1 MLIWSC
7 EGIILKVCVV
17 FFIKWVYNCNE
28 RKCHKWQKKSME
40 DNMREIKR
48 EIYMTKLINR
58 KENGLIK
65 ILTGIRR
72 CGKSYLLDPLF
83 KNYLLASGIKEDH
96 IIKLELDKDKN
107 KMYHDSKKLDNYIKS
122 LIKDDKMYYILL
134 DEIQLVDGFEY
145 VLNGFLYERNLD
157 VYVTG
162 SNSKFL
168 SSDIIT
174 EFRGRGDEIR
184 VFPLSFAEFCMAFD
198 GDKYEAWNEYVL
210 YGGLPLILSKK
221 TDEEKSQYLKGL
233 FEQTYIKD
241 IIERNNVQRIDIID
255 SMINMLA
262 SSVGSLTNPKK
273 MYDTFVSN
281 GEKELSS
288 NTVNLYLRYIED
300 SFIVNKSDRYDVK
313 GKKYI
318 QSPQKY
324 YFSDVGLR
332 NARLNF
338 RQQEENHIMENIIY
352 NELIIRGYNVDVGV
366 VEIRDSSG
374 GRKQLEVDFVCNLG
388 NKRYYVQS
396 ALNLDTREKTI
407 QEERPLMNINDNF
420 RKIIV
425 VKDNMKHWYTEE
437 GILVIGILEFLLNK
451 DSLDY

>member
-1 MLIWSC
+1 M
-7 EGIILKVCVV
+7 K
-17 FFIKWVYNCNE
+17 
-28 RKCHKWQKKSME
+28 
-40 DNMREIKR
+40 EIKR
-48 EIYMTKLINR
+48 DIYIDKLISR

-65 ILTGIRR
+65 IITGIRR

-83 KNYLLASGIKEDH
+83 KNHLLESGINADH
-96 IIKLELDKDKN
+96 IIKLELDKEENEKYRDAHELN
-107 KMYHDSKKLDNYIKS
+107 EYIKS
-122 LIKDDKMYYILL
+122 QIKDKNMYYILL
-134 DEIQLVDGFEY
+134 DEIQMVDGFES
-145 VLNGFLYERNLD
+145 VLNSFLYERNLD

-174 EFRGRGDEIR
+174 EFRGRGDEIK
-184 VFPLSFAEFCMAFD
+184 VFPLSFSEFAEAFN
-198 GDKYEAWNEYVL
+198 GDKQDAWNEYVL

-221 TDEEKSQYLKGL
+221 SDEEKSKYLKDL

-241 IIERNNVQRIDIID
+241 IIERNSVQRADVID
-255 SMINMLA
+255 SIINMLA

-273 MYDTFVSN
+273 IYDTFVSN
-281 GEKELSS
+281 GEKEISS
-288 NTVNLYLRYIED
+288 NTVNSYIKYIED

-318 QSPQKY
+318 QTPQKY
-324 YFSDVGLR
+324 YFSDIGLR

-352 NELIIRGYNVDVGV
+352 NELLLRGYNVDVGV
-366 VEIRDSSG
+366 VELREG
-374 GRKQLEVDFVCNLG
+374 NQRKQLEVDFVCNLG

-420 RKIIV
+420 KKIIV
-425 VKDNMKHWYTEE
+425 VKDNMKHWITEE
-437 GILVIGILEFLLNK
+437 GILVVGIQEFLLDQN
-451 DSLDY
+451 SLDL

>member
-1 MLIWSC
+1 M
-7 EGIILKVCVV
+7 K
-17 FFIKWVYNCNE
+17 
-28 RKCHKWQKKSME
+28 
-40 DNMREIKR
+40 EIKR
-48 EIYMTKLINR
+48 DVYLNKLISR

-65 ILTGIRR
+65 IITGIRR

-83 KNYLLASGIKEDH
+83 KNSLLESGVKPDH
-96 IIKLELDKDKN
+96 IIKLELDKEENAK
-107 KMYHDSKKLDNYIKS
+107 YRDSHELNEYIKS
-122 LIKDDKMYYILL
+122 QIKDKDMYYILL
-134 DEIQLVDGFEY
+134 DEIQMVEGFES
-145 VLNGFLYERNLD
+145 VLNSFLYERNLD

-174 EFRGRGDEIR
+174 EFRGRGDEIK
-184 VFPLSFAEFCMAFD
+184 VFPLSFTEYVESFK
-198 GDKYEAWNEYVL
+198 GDKQDAWNEYVL

-221 TDEEKSQYLKGL
+221 TDEEKSKYLKDL
-233 FEQTYIKD
+233 FDQTYIKD
-241 IIERNNVQRIDIID
+241 IIERNSIQRVDILD
-255 SMINMLA
+255 SIINMLA

-273 MYDTFVSN
+273 IYDTFVSN
-281 GEKELSS
+281 GEKEVSS
-288 NTVNLYLRYIED
+288 NTVNSYIKYIED

-318 QSPQKY
+318 QTPQKY
-324 YFSDVGLR
+324 YFSDIGLR

-352 NELIIRGYNVDVGV
+352 NELLLRGYNVDVGV
-366 VEIRDSSG
+366 VELREG
-374 GRKQLEVDFVCNLG
+374 NQRKQLEVDFVCNLG

-420 RKIIV
+420 KKIIV
-425 VKDNMKHWYTEE
+425 VKDTMKHWITEE
-437 GILVIGILEFLLNK
+437 GILVIGIQEFLLDKN
-451 DSLDY
+451 SLDL